1 MSSFKNKVVV
11 VTGGNSGIGYA
22 TAKEFVASGAKVVI
36 TGRNKQA
43 VEKAASEINAEGIVS
58 DQGDL
63 KAIDQLVAAVSA
75 RYGKVDTLFINAGVA
90 AFAPLEAI
98 TEEQFDNTLD
108 INYKGAF
115 FTLQKFLPLLKEGSS
130 VTFLSSVNAT
140 AAMANTSV
148 YGGSKAALNSLTK
161 VAAYELAPKK
171 IRVNS
176 VSPGPIDTPIFGK
189 LGMPEEAVQQF
200 GAAITQRLPLKRIGT
215 SEEVAK
221 LVVFLSS
228 DDAAFIT
235 GSDYV
240 IDGGV
245 IMNPIL
251 G

>member
-22 TAKEFVASGAKVVI
+22 TAKEFVASEAKVVS
-36 TGRNKQA
+36 TGSNKQV

-161 VAAYELAPKK
+161 VAAFALTPKK
-171 IRVNS
+171 LSANS
-176 VSPGPIDTPIFGK
+176 VSRGPSDRLRFVK
-189 LGMPEEAVQQF
+189 LGTP
-200 GAAITQRLPLKRIGT
+200 
-215 SEEVAK
+215 
-221 LVVFLSS
+221 
-228 DDAAFIT
+228 DAA
-235 GSDYV
+235 V
-240 IDGGV
+240 
-245 IMNPIL
+245 
-251 G
+251 